1 MSLSPSPTS
10 PNQVQHPH
18 RPGSARAAFAYPEF
32 RRMWFASF
40 ASSIGTWMQNVVL
53 PKYVLDRTGST
64 AAVGLIVFAQLGPLL
79 FLSIPAGVV
88 ADRFDRRRWLIAMQV
103 VQLAFSAALA
113 PLASSHAEM
122 WARIAEIFFMLSFLG
137 MGILGPTI
145 VILAVLAKQYRHF
158 GDARGQQSL
167 HNRHMP
173 RPIGLIAQSDRRA
186 ASSH

>member
-1 MSLSPSPTS
+1 MSLPPAPTS

-88 ADRFDRRRWLIAMQV
+88 ADRFDRRRWLVAMQI

-122 WARIAEIFFMLSFLG
+122 WAIYLVPSRAERAQRPCVSAMLPTLVGRCRPRRSSAMMNG
-137 MGILGPTI
+137 SRGGPDH
-145 VILAVLAKQYRHF
+145 RR
-158 GDARGQQSL
+158 GDGDQ
-167 HNRHMP
+167 
-173 RPIGLIAQSDRRA
+173 
-186 ASSH
+186 